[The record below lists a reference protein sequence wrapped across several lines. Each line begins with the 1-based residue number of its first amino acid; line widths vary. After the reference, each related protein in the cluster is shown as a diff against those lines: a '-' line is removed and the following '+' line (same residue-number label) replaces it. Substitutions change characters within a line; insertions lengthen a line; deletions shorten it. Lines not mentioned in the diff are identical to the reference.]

1 MTTIGFL
8 ILGVFIGGLVI
19 WFLAKARLQGLYAK
33 QIGDLQVSYSNQIT
47 DLEKRAS
54 GAEARVEEL
63 RQQVGQRV
71 SEISQV
77 RKELEVET
85 TSKVEAFTRLEE
97 SQKGLE
103 EQKAL
108 IETMKAEMT
117 DTFNALSSAALKSS
131 SEDFLRLASEH
142 LGKVVAET
150 KGKLGEHQVAIDGLI
165 KPLHEALKRYE
176 EQVRLIEESRHK
188 AYGSLEE
195 QLRSLASTHEQLQK
209 ETSNLVSALKKPQV
223 RGRWGEI
230 TLRRVAELSGMS
242 AHCDFTEQ
250 ISVETESGRQRP
262 DMVVHLPMEREIVV
276 DAKVSLDA
284 YLDALSALTED
295 ERKAKLEKHAQQVR
309 AHMNKLGSKEYWT
322 QFKQSPEFVVLF
334 IPGESFLSSALDV
347 DGTLIEDGIQ
357 KRVIIASPTTF
368 IALLRAIAYGWRQ
381 EQITKNAE
389 EISTLGKELY
399 ERIYTVV
406 KHFIDIGSAIGK
418 AMDSYNKVVGSMEL
432 RVLPSVRK
440 FKELGVTSAEEIP
453 VLEQINRVPR
463 SLNFLES
470 GSHEGEKARNL

>member
-1 MTTIGFL
+1 MELIVYI
-8 ILGVFIGGLVI
+8 ILGILIGGLVV

-63 RQQVGQRV
+63 RQQVGQKV

-250 ISVETESGRQRP
+250 ISVETESGRLRP
-262 DMVVHLPMEREIVV
+262 DMLVHLPMEREIVV

-357 KRVIIASPTTF
+357 KRVIIATPTTF

-381 EQITKNAE
+381 EQITKNAQ

-453 VLEQINRVPR
+453 ALEQITRIPR

-470 GSHEGEKARNL
+470 GSQEGEKSP

>member
-1 MTTIGFL
+1 MTTLGFL
-8 ILGVFIGGLVI
+8 IIGIVVGGLVV
-19 WFLAKARLQGLYAK
+19 WFLAKSRVQGLYTK
-33 QIGDLQVSYSNQIT
+33 QVADLQVSYLNQVT

-54 GAEARVEEL
+54 GAEARIEEL
-63 RQQVGQRV
+63 RQQIEQRD
-71 SEISQV
+71 SEINQI
-77 RKELEVET
+77 RNELGTEKQL
-85 TSKVEAFTRLEE
+85 KVEAHTRLEE
-97 SQKGLE
+97 SQKNLD
-103 EQKAL
+103 EQKSLLEA
-108 IETMKAEMT
+108 MKTEMT

-142 LGKVVAET
+142 LGKVVVET
-150 KGKLGEHQVAIDGLI
+150 KGKLGEHQAAIDGLI

-195 QLRSLASTHEQLQK
+195 QLRALALTHEQLQK

-242 AHCDFTEQ
+242 VHCDFTEQ
-250 ISVETESGRQRP
+250 ISVETESGRLRP
-262 DMVVHLPMEREIVV
+262 DMIVHLPMEREIVV

-284 YLDALSALTED
+284 YLDALSASTDD
-295 ERKAKLEKHAQQVR
+295 ERKAKMDKHAQQVR
-309 AHMNKLGSKEYWT
+309 AHMNRLGSKEYWS

-347 DGTLIEDGIQ
+347 DSTLIEDGIQ
-357 KRVIIASPTTF
+357 KRVIIATPTTF

-381 EQITKNAE
+381 EQITKNAQ
-389 EISTLGKELY
+389 EISILGKELY
-399 ERIYTVV
+399 ERIHTLV
-406 KHFIDIGSAIGK
+406 KHFVDIGSAIGK
-418 AMDSYNKVVGSMEL
+418 AMDSYNKVIGSMEL

-440 FKELGVTSAEEIP
+440 FKELGVTGAEEIP
-453 VLEQINRVPR
+453 VLEQIDKTPR
-463 SLNFLES
+463 SLSLLES
-470 GSHEGEKARNL
+470 ESNESEKSL